1 MNVSQHEKVRVGHLT
16 KKYGKVFA
24 VNDVT
29 VSIHEGEFFSFLG
42 PSGCGKSTLLRCIA
56 GLEVPD
62 TGSIYIGNNL
72 VTSVSEN
79 LILPPER
86 RNIGMVFQNYA
97 VWPHMTVF
105 QNIAYPL
112 RIKKKSRDEIQGHV
126 THALELVRLQGLAER
141 YPSELSGGQQQRVAL
156 ARALVMNPEVM
167 LLDEPLSNL
176 DAKLREEMRFE
187 IKDLQARTGI
197 TIIYVTHDQAE
208 SMAMSNRILVMDKGA
223 SRQIGP
229 PREIYETPSDSFVAG
244 FIGLTNLVPVKI
256 VTQHEKGCE
265 VELPGGQNL
274 SCKADISGK
283 ENAILSVRPEDIEV
297 SRSPAKEAV
306 KGTIKRVVYLGNVV
320 DYRVSINEHE
330 LRVQTTPRQIFQTGE
345 TVYLSLDR
353 NILFSI

>member
-1 MNVSQHEKVRVGHLT
+1 VSQVEKVKVRNLT
-16 KKYGKVFA
+16 KKYGKVIA

-29 VSIHEGEFFSFLG
+29 VSIREGEFFSFLG

-62 TGSIYIGNNL
+62 AGSIYISNQL
-72 VTSVSEN
+72 VTSVTERV
-79 LILPPER
+79 IVPPER

-112 RIKKKSRDEIQGHV
+112 RIKKKGRDEIQKQAD
-126 THALELVRLQGLAER
+126 HALELVRLQGLAER

-156 ARALVMNPEVM
+156 ARALVMDPEVM

-223 SRQIGP
+223 PRQIGT

-244 FIGLTNLVPVKI
+244 FIGLTNLVPVEI
-256 VTQHEKGCE
+256 VSRREKGCD
-265 VELPGGQNL
+265 VKLPDGQTVP
-274 SCKADISGK
+274 CKTDISGK
-283 ENAILSVRPEDIEV
+283 EKAILSVRPEDIDI
-297 SRSPAKEAV
+297 SQSPAKGTV
-306 KGTIKRVVYLGNVV
+306 KGTIKRAVYLGNVV
-320 DYRVSINEHE
+320 DYRVAINEHE
-330 LRVQTTPRQIFQTGE
+330 LRVQTSPRQIFQTGE
-345 TVYLSLDR
+345 TVYMSLDR
-353 NILFSI
+353 NLLFSI

>member
-1 MNVSQHEKVRVGHLT
+1 MSQHEKVRVERLT
-16 KKYGKVFA
+16 KKYGEVFA

-62 TGSIYIGNNL
+62 VGAIYIGDNL
-72 VTSVSEN
+72 VTSVTEN

-112 RIKKKSRDEIQGHV
+112 RIKKKGKDEIQGQV
-126 THALELVRLQGLAER
+126 TRTLELVRLQGLAER

-223 SRQIGP
+223 PQQIGS

-256 VTQHEKGCE
+256 VSWHEKGCE
-265 VELPGGQNL
+265 VSLPGGQNL
-274 SCKADISGK
+274 SCKTDISGK
-283 ENAILSVRPEDIEV
+283 EQAILSVRPEDIEI
-297 SRSPAKEAV
+297 SRSPSKEAI

-330 LRVQTTPRQIFQTGE
+330 LRVQTSPRQIFQTGE
-345 TVYLSLDR
+345 TVYLSLER
-353 NILFSI
+353 NILFSV

>member
-1 MNVSQHEKVRVGHLT
+1 MSQLDKVRVNNLT

-24 VNDVT
+24 VNDVS

-56 GLEVPD
+56 GLEIPD
-62 TGSIYIGNNL
+62 VGSICICDEL
-72 VTSVSEN
+72 VTSVSGK
-79 LILPPER
+79 LIIPPER

-105 QNIAYPL
+105 ENIAYPL
-112 RIKKKSRDEIQGHV
+112 KIKKKSRDEIKEQV
-126 THALELVRLQGLAER
+126 TRTLELVRLQGLAER

-187 IKDLQARTGI
+187 IKDLQTRTGI

-223 SRQIGP
+223 PRQIGT

-244 FIGLTNLVPVKI
+244 FIGLTNLIPVKI
-256 VTQHEKGCE
+256 VSRHDKGCE
-265 VELPGGQNL
+265 VELPGKQTL
-274 SCKADISGK
+274 LCKTDISGR
-283 ENAILSVRPEDIEV
+283 EDAILSVRPEDMEIF
-297 SRSPAKEAV
+297 RSPTKETV
-306 KGTIKRVVYLGNVV
+306 KGTIKRAVYLGNVV

-330 LRVQTTPRQIFQTGE
+330 LRVQTSPRQIFQPEE
-345 TVYLSLDR
+345 TVYLSLER
-353 NILFSI
+353 NILFSV

>member
-1 MNVSQHEKVRVGHLT
+1 MSQVEKVRVKNLT

-24 VNDVT
+24 VNDVS
-29 VSIHEGEFFSFLG
+29 VSIRDGEFFSFLG

-62 TGSIYIGNNL
+62 AGSIYIGNDL
-72 VTSVSEN
+72 VTSVSEK
-79 LILPPER
+79 LIVSPER

-112 RIKKKSRDEIQGHV
+112 KIKKKSRNEIQEQVNH
-126 THALELVRLQGLAER
+126 TLELVRLQGLVER

-187 IKDLQARTGI
+187 IKDLQARTGL

-223 SRQIGP
+223 SRQIGT
-229 PREIYETPSDSFVAG
+229 PRDIYETPSDSFVAG
-244 FIGLTNLVPVKI
+244 FIGLTNLVPVEI
-256 VTQHEKGCE
+256 VSRHEKGCE
-265 VELPGGQNL
+265 VELPGGQTL
-274 SCKADISGK
+274 SCRMDISGK
-283 ENAILSVRPEDIEV
+283 EDAILSVRPEDIEI
-297 SRSPAKEAV
+297 SGSPVKEAV
-306 KGTIKRVVYLGNVV
+306 KGTIKRAVYLGNVV

-330 LRVQTTPRQIFQTGE
+330 LRVQTSPRQIFQTGE
-345 TVYLSLDR
+345 TAYLSLER
-353 NILFSI
+353 NLLFSV